1 MECWKCGKGL
11 KEGEY
16 CPIGKRVYCC
26 ECRAEEIRET
36 EEEELIYRR
45 IRHKRMMRHAIQIL
59 EDQPFPIYDF
69 KEEIQT
75 VDEFLKENPGR
86 LRSSHEVIAAIVL
99 IGNGI
104 RIKPNAKIGRA
115 RVDFIIKDY
124 KCILE
129 IDGYLHARKAEE
141 DAIRDYQL
149 KKLLG
154 DDWETVRIPTKY
166 IEQNAKML
174 VSAVKQVLAEK
185 RAGKL

>member
-26 ECRAEEIRET
+26 DCQAEEIREA
-36 EEEELIYRR
+36 EEEETIYRS
-45 IRHKRMMRHAIQIL
+45 IRHKRMVRNAIQIL
-59 EDQPFPIYDF
+59 EDQPFPLYDF
-69 KEEIQT
+69 KEAIQA
-75 VDEFLKENPGR
+75 VDEFLRENPGR
-86 LRSSHEVIAAIVL
+86 LRSSHEVVAAIVL

-104 RIKPNAKIGRA
+104 RIKPNARVGKA

-124 KCILE
+124 RCILE

-141 DAIRDYQL
+141 DATRDYQL

-154 DDWETVRIPTKY
+154 NKWETVRIPTKY

-174 VSAVKQVLAEK
+174 VTAIEQMLIEK
-185 RAGKL
+185 RAGRL